1 MPLTGERMV
10 CEVQNV
16 TYLLAVLLGGCVEFV
31 FIGLEFSPFLVE
43 MSCISTLVLQ
53 KNVALH
59 TSEYFGV

>member
-1 MPLTGERMV
+1 MA

-16 TYLLAVLLGGCVEFV
+16 IYLLAVLLVRARVEFV
-31 FIGLEFSPFLVE
+31 FTVLEFSLFLVE

-59 TSEYFGV
+59 TSEYLGV